1 MTGGRRNNAERV
13 DRSGKRVYNHKQK
26 MKIVCPRCGRPT
38 GVMVMP
44 GQTVLRCF
52 PLWCKYCKCES
63 IVSFDGE
70 SQRSWSPEPTA

>member
-1 MTGGRRNNAERV
+1 
-13 DRSGKRVYNHKQK
+13 

-70 SQRSWSPEPTA
+70 SQRPWSPEPTA